1 MVVYG
6 GIPLKQ
12 QQCEMI
18 LIYFN
23 GKTYD
28 KAANLEAFPPKNQIN
43 TYMI

>member
-12 QQCEMI
+12 QCEMM

-23 GKTYD
+23 GEDYD